1 MTFFMRVR
9 RLALVAGTVVILAFA
24 VAPAIAADHEVDI
37 VGLKFEPAQITVA
50 VGDTVTWTVTQS
62 IGANHSVTSGTPDDP
77 DKGSAFD
84 SGANGLADDGETFEW
99 TFDTAGTFAYYCTVH
114 GASMSGQVVVGEAGA
129 SPAESPE
136 ASAPVESAAAST
148 PPEPSP
154 EASPGESPGASPGAS
169 PPATEPPHEP
179 GVPITPERKLLA
191 AGILAATL
199 VILFGAAAVWRRMNP
214 A

>member
-1 MTFFMRVR
+1 MTFLMRAR
-9 RLALVAGTVVILAFA
+9 RLALIAGAVVILAFA

-37 VGLKFEPAQITVA
+37 VSLTFEPAQITVA
-50 VGDTVTWTVTQS
+50 VGETVTWKVTES

-84 SGANGLADDGETFEW
+84 SGAEGLSADGDTFDW

-114 GASMSGQVVVGEAGA
+114 GASMSGEVVVAEAEASTGA
-129 SPAESPE
+129 SPE
-136 ASAPVESAAAST
+136 ASAPESPEASEAA
-148 PPEPSP
+148 EPSP
-154 EASPGESPGASPGAS
+154 EASAGESPAAS
-169 PPATEPPHEP
+169 PPVAEPTPHEA
-179 GVPITPERKLLA
+179 GVPVPPERKLLA
-191 AGILAATL
+191 AGVLAATL

>member
-1 MTFFMRVR
+1 MTFFLRARRVAFGAGI
-9 RLALVAGTVVILAFA
+9 ALVLAFA

-37 VGLKFEPAQITVA
+37 VGLAFEPAEITVA
-50 VGDTVTWTVTQS
+50 VGDTVTWKVTES

-84 SGANGLADDGETFEW
+84 SGADGLVDVGDTFDWTFE
-99 TFDTAGTFAYYCTVH
+99 TAGTFAYYCTVH
-114 GASMSGQVVVGEAGA
+114 GASMSGHVIVGEAGA
-129 SPAESPE
+129 SPAASPP
-136 ASAPVESAAAST
+136 ASAPAETATSSAPAESPA
-148 PPEPSP
+148 
-154 EASPGESPGASPGAS
+154 ASPGESPAASPGAS
-169 PPATEPPHEP
+169 PPAAEPPHELHD
-179 GVPITPERKLLA
+179 PIPADRKLLA